1 MSSSFAFK
9 LNQPTRGL
17 FVRGSL
23 NEQSFGLPN
32 KMIPVKS
39 ASILGPL
46 QVSKPVDTGSKFHV
60 LKPRRNVHS
69 MFNDFTYIVLNL
81 HRNSFKFANFMETKA
96 PNNSRS

>member
-1 MSSSFAFK
+1 MSSSLAFK

-46 QVSKPVDTGSKFHV
+46 QVSKPVDTDIK
-60 LKPRRNVHS
+60 
-69 MFNDFTYIVLNL
+69 
-81 HRNSFKFANFMETKA
+81 
-96 PNNSRS
+96 